1 MAITAKAVKELRDAT
16 GVGMMKCKEA
26 LVACDGDMDKAVDW
40 LREKGLAA
48 QAKKA
53 SKVASEGVSKAYCI
67 DGVGVA
73 IEVNSQTDFVAKN
86 ATFQAFVDDVAKVV
100 ATADPADVEALKNA
114 EYPGEGRSVDAVTA
128 DKVLAIGENI
138 QIRRFVRYADGI
150 NVPYIHMGG
159 KIGVLV
165 NLKAEGIEDQAAVV
179 ELGKDLAMQIAAMA
193 PSYVRSTEIPAEE
206 VEKEKNIQLAK
217 AIEEGKAN
225 TKIPEAKR
233 QMIAENK
240 VKGRMNN
247 YFAEVC
253 LLNQQYVKEN
263 KTTVEQHVKAV
274 AKQLGGSIEVVKF
287 TRFVTG
293 EGIEKKE
300 ENFADEVASM
310 IK

>member
-1 MAITAKAVKELRDAT
+1 MAITAKTVKELREMT

-53 SKVASEGVSKAYCI
+53 SKVASEGVSKAYNF
-67 DGVGVA
+67 DGVGVV

-86 ATFQAFVDDVAKVV
+86 PTFQAFVDDVASVV
-100 ATADPADVEALKNA
+100 ATADPADIDALKKT
-114 EYPGEGRSVDAVTA
+114 EYPGEGRTVDAVTA
-128 DKVLAIGENI
+128 DKVLSIGENI
-138 QIRRFVRYADGI
+138 QLRRFVRYNDGI

-165 NLKAEGIEDQAAVV
+165 NLKAEGIDNKAAVV
-179 ELGKDLAMQIAAMA
+179 ELGKDLAMQIAAMSPA
-193 PSYVRSTEIPAEE
+193 YVRSTEVPADEVAKEE
-206 VEKEKNIQLAK
+206 ALQLAK

-233 QMIAENK
+233 AMIAQNK

-247 YFAEVC
+247 FFAEVC
-253 LLNQQYVKEN
+253 LLNQAFVKEN
-263 KTTVEQHVKAV
+263 KVTVEQHVKQV
-274 AKQLGGSIEVVKF
+274 AKQLGGKIEVVKF